1 MGPSEM
7 ADPSLIQLSPLG
19 SSTAIQHGHEI
30 DEIYAPSHIEGVNS
44 GDDPAPVTDI
54 FYIST
59 PGSSQRRKLL
69 NLLRMEDDFN
79 DGHDS
84 D

>member
-1 MGPSEM
+1 MRSM
-7 ADPSLIQLSPLG
+7 LLV
-19 SSTAIQHGHEI
+19 T
-30 DEIYAPSHIEGVNS
+30 YVKGVNS

-59 PGSSQRRKLL
+59 PGSSQRPKLI
-69 NLLRMEDDFN
+69 NLLRMEDAFN